1 MTLGDNMDCIFCKI
15 AGKEIESK
23 ELYQDD
29 FVIAIMD
36 INPKS
41 IGHTLIITK
50 EHYND
55 YTEVPAEVLAH
66 INRVAKRLGD
76 ALMEKLEAT
85 GMTMCVNYGS
95 AQEVKHY
102 HMHLLP
108 QDSKYK
114 GKKTV
119 DEVFK
124 ILTTKKE
131 D

>member
-1 MTLGDNMDCIFCKI
+1 MECVFCKI
-15 AGKEIESK
+15 IKKEISSK
-23 ELYQDD
+23 ELYEDD

-36 INPKS
+36 INPKCV
-41 IGHTLIITK
+41 GHTLIITK
-50 EHYND
+50 DHYND
-55 YTEVPAEVLAH
+55 YTEVPAEVLEH

-76 ALMEKLEAT
+76 ALMEKLDAT
-85 GMTMCVNYGS
+85 GLSMCVNYGS

-108 QDSKYK
+108 QDSKIK
-114 GKKTV
+114 NDLSV

-124 ILTTKKE
+124 ILTAKKE

>member
-1 MTLGDNMDCIFCKI
+1 MDCIFCKI
-15 AGKEIESK
+15 ANKEIESK

-36 INPKS
+36 INPQT

-50 EHYND
+50 EHYTD

-85 GMTMCVNYGS
+85 GMTLSVNYGS

-108 QDSKYK
+108 QNSKFK

-119 DEVFK
+119 DEAFE
-124 ILTTKKE
+124 ILTSKTE

>member
-1 MTLGDNMDCIFCKI
+1 MNCIFCKI
-15 AGKEIESK
+15 ANKEIESK

-36 INPKS
+36 INPKCV
-41 IGHTLIITK
+41 GHTLIITK
-50 EHYND
+50 EHYTD
-55 YTEVPAEVLAH
+55 YTEVPAEVLEH

-76 ALMEKLEAT
+76 ALMEKLDAT

-108 QDSKYK
+108 QNSKIK
-114 GKKTV
+114 NSITV
-119 DEVFK
+119 DETFK
-124 ILTTKKE
+124 ILTSKKE

>member
-1 MTLGDNMDCIFCKI
+1 MECIFCKI
-15 AGKEIESK
+15 ANKVFESK
-23 ELYQDD
+23 TLYEDD
-29 FVIAIMD
+29 FLIAIMD
-36 INPKS
+36 INPKC
-41 IGHTLIITK
+41 IGHTLILTK

-55 YTEVPAEVLAH
+55 YTEVPTEVLAH
-66 INRVAKRLGD
+66 INRIAKKLGD

-85 GMTMCVNYGS
+85 GMTMLVNYGS

-119 DEVFK
+119 DEVYQ
-124 ILTTKKE
+124 ILTTNE
-131 D
+131 E

>member
-1 MTLGDNMDCIFCKI
+1 MECVFCKI
-15 AGKEIESK
+15 IKKEIESK
-23 ELYQDD
+23 ELYEDD

-36 INPKS
+36 INPKVV
-41 IGHTLIITK
+41 GHTLIITK
-50 EHYND
+50 EHYKD
-55 YTEVPAEVLAH
+55 YTEVPADVLEH

-76 ALMEKLEAT
+76 ALMEKLDAT
-85 GMTMCVNYGS
+85 GLSMCVNSGT

-108 QDSKYK
+108 QDSKINK
-114 GKKTV
+114 NLSV
-119 DEVFK
+119 DEAFK

>member
-1 MTLGDNMDCIFCKI
+1 MDCIFCKI
-15 AGKEIESK
+15 ANKEINSK

-36 INPKS
+36 INPKT

-50 EHYND
+50 EHYTD
-55 YTEVPAEVLAH
+55 YTEVPAETLAH
-66 INRVAKRLGD
+66 INRVAKRLSD
-76 ALMEKLEAT
+76 ALMEKLSAT

-108 QDSKYK
+108 QNSKVK
-114 GKKTV
+114 NSLDV
-119 DEVFK
+119 DEVFA
-124 ILTTKKE
+124 LLTKKE